1 MQRSRHG
8 IEPCCCAIVA
18 HDDCDR
24 RHRRITKSD
33 GPPVHVLQARSGD
46 RNSLP
51 TQPLRCI
58 ASPRDVDDTTKHAP
72 SDTNELRYI
81 PCDDIQRRC
90 LPQPAGRL
98 TAAPLVCLTPQ
109 RHRRR
114 GVWRGGGT
122 TSWTKH
128 ARASSHPCSTHTTH
142 RHSMVS
148 VSCRNHG
155 YGPSYC
161 IAYEW
166 CITSPWAPTATLV
179 GASAGC
185 ESGSYS
191 TRAGCDTRAG
201 AFGPPAPRT
210 QSSVTRK
217 WHHKQHMRV
226 NKRAALR
233 VCYRLPHPTYLGPS
247 SATRLLRRP
256 PPNLHPSCACQGHT
270 TLNQA
275 PSRVARTLRASLDP
289 AQPLQRCCNVREHA
303 QTKRT
308 RNNKNTDAVIGY
320 TELKR
325 SLRSL
330 PVRAAIRSRLHV
342 QSAAVVLQKR
352 SPCPG
357 HIHTAKQR
365 DADVASESCV
375 VKTRQAVVP
384 VIDDVVCCVS
394 AMKAHRRQVYSN
406 EAERTPWRH
415 RQGTTHERR
424 ALGGARAVL

>member
-1 MQRSRHG
+1 MQ
-8 IEPCCCAIVA
+8 
-18 HDDCDR
+18 
-24 RHRRITKSD
+24 
-33 GPPVHVLQARSGD
+33 
-46 RNSLP
+46 
-51 TQPLRCI
+51 
-58 ASPRDVDDTTKHAP
+58 
-72 SDTNELRYI
+72 NERY
-81 PCDDIQRRC
+81 
-90 LPQPAGRL
+90 
-98 TAAPLVCLTPQ
+98 
-109 RHRRR
+109 
-114 GVWRGGGT
+114 
-122 TSWTKH
+122 
-128 ARASSHPCSTHTTH
+128 
-142 RHSMVS
+142 
-148 VSCRNHG
+148 
-155 YGPSYC
+155 
-161 IAYEW
+161 
-166 CITSPWAPTATLV
+166 
-179 GASAGC
+179 
-185 ESGSYS
+185 
-191 TRAGCDTRAG
+191 
-201 AFGPPAPRT
+201 
-210 QSSVTRK
+210 
-217 WHHKQHMRV
+217 
-226 NKRAALR
+226 NKRAATQQLLL

-275 PSRVARTLRASLDP
+275 PSRVARTLRESLDP

-394 AMKAHRRQVYSN
+394 AMQAHRRQVYSN
-406 EAERTPWRH
+406 EAERTPRRH
-415 RQGTTHERR
+415 RQGTTPERR
-424 ALGGARAVL
+424 VAAATRHSPTCTPTAASRSLAYGGRGQCSSAVPCVALLVCASANLADDDDLMIKPSPVHVSHHA